1 MGGRPT
7 PPAKNH
13 VRRETRSSSS
23 RRWGPAPPRR
33 LRGAVGEGEGKVRGD
48 GGEVGIGAG
57 VEGSGLAC
65 VLEGWGGEAG
75 VGFLVWGEV
84 MLNRGWGILGLFW
97 DCGEAVGGLVGGFW
111 IGRGCVIFC
120 CGRLGCRSGFFGFAK
135 AWEAE

>member
-23 RRWGPAPPRR
+23 RRRGPAPPRR
-33 LRGAVGEGEGKVRGD
+33 LRGAVVEGEGKVRGD
-48 GGEVGIGAG
+48 GGDGSEVGIGAG

-75 VGFLVWGEV
+75 VGFFVCGKA
-84 MLNRGWGILGLFW
+84 MLNRRWGVLGLFW
-97 DCGEAVGGLVGGFW
+97 DCGEAG
-111 IGRGCVIFC
+111 
-120 CGRLGCRSGFFGFAK
+120 
-135 AWEAE
+135 